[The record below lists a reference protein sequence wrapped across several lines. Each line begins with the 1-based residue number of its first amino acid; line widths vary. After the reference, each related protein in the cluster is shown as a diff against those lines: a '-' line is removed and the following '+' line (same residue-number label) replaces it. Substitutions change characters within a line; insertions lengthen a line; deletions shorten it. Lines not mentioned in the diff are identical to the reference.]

1 MKTLPW
7 KKIALAAIALVV
19 FAGGVFFITR
29 SKGSKPAETFI
40 NPAFGQY
47 ISSFTSG
54 IIASGSSV
62 RIVLAENAVDSSFV
76 GQESSVAL
84 FNFKPSLKGKTVW
97 LDSRTV
103 EFRPENRMNSG
114 QVYEVEFYLSKLLTD
129 LPGELKSFT
138 YTFQVIPLNF
148 EVAVDNIKPYVKTD
162 LKRQKVEGTLST
174 SDFADNEAV
183 EKTMTATQDGK
194 TLSVSWTH
202 QGEGRQHNFVIEEVQ
217 RKETASKVELSIN
230 GKSLSVDQSDNR
242 EIEIPALGDFKV
254 TNVRVEQ
261 SSNQHVVIQF
271 SDPLNEKQNVDGLI
285 SINDLSSL
293 DYEIRDNEIKVY
305 PPVRQTGTK
314 TLTVE
319 AGVKNI
325 LDYKLAEAG
334 TFDLVF
340 EQLNPA
346 VRFIGKGN
354 ILPSTDGLI
363 LPFEA
368 VNLKSVDVQIVKIF
382 EKNVL
387 QFFQVNDFA
396 GNSELRR
403 VGKPV
408 LNKTIS
414 LENSGLNDFGKW
426 NRFTLD
432 LATLINTEPG
442 AIYQVR
448 IGFRKAYAVF
458 ECAEG
463 EESGTVTSGFEDNE
477 FEVESANENSYW
489 DSYEQYYY
497 DEEYDWEQRDNPCH
511 SSYYRGNRTI
521 KRNVLAS
528 DLGLMAKR
536 GGDGNTHVFV
546 NDLKT
551 TAPMAGVAVEL
562 YDFQQQ
568 VIGTASTGTDGKAVI
583 NSKGAPFALVA
594 RNGSQRGYLKL
605 FDGEALSISN
615 FDVGGERITKGLK
628 GFLYGDRGVWRPG
641 DSLYLT
647 FILQDKMD
655 LLPENHP
662 VVLEL
667 HDPQGQVANRL
678 VRANSEN
685 GFYKFATATRADAPT
700 GNWTARVKVGGAEFS
715 QPIKIETV
723 KPNRLKIN
731 LDFGVDKITAGNS
744 NVSGQLQIN
753 WLHGA
758 PGRNL
763 QAQFE
768 VVLTPGETKFAKYLD
783 YTFEDPS
790 QTFTSEVQNIF
801 DGYVDAEGKATINA
815 TLQPAQGSA
824 GVLNAVFRGKA
835 FEESGNF
842 SIDRF
847 SLPYYPFE
855 SFTGIRLPLGDK
867 ARGMLLTDT
876 THTVDIVT
884 VDAEGEP
891 VSRNNIEVALYKLDW
906 RWWWDSQGQN
916 STYLSNSYATPVTKG
931 TARTVNGKGT
941 WNFKVLYPEWG
952 RYLVKA
958 YDPVSGHATAKVVY
972 IDWPGWAGR
981 ARKGADG
988 ATMLSFS
995 SDRPAYNIGEKA
1007 SVVIPGS
1014 GEGRALVSI
1023 ENGSRVIESYWVET
1037 KKGDNPFSFEITRD
1051 MTPNVFVHITS
1062 LQPHSQTVNDLPIR
1076 MYGVIP
1082 IQVEDPETHLEPVI
1096 EMPDVLEPGQEVTI
1110 RISEKT
1116 KRKMTYTIAMVDEGL
1131 LDLTR
1136 FKTPDPWKRF
1146 YAREALGVKTWDLY
1160 NDVMGAFGAR
1170 LERLL
1175 AIGGDDALK
1184 GKEDDAKANR
1194 FKPVVKYFGPFT
1206 LDGGSDEHTF
1216 TMPQYIGS
1224 VKTMVVA
1231 GYDGAYGSAEKATPV
1246 RKPLMILATLPRV
1259 LGPDEKVKLPVTI
1272 FAMDKS
1278 IKNVKLEVKS
1288 SGPIQTLTSTKTV
1301 TMSNADMT
1309 VDFDLDVKS
1318 LLGIGKVE
1326 VTATSGSFSARDAIE
1341 IDIRN
1346 ANPPVT
1352 RVVEGLLEANKA
1364 WTTNVT
1370 PVGMAGTNS
1379 AVLEISSM
1387 PPINLGQRM
1396 RYLIQYPYGCVE
1408 QTTSSV
1414 FPQLFV
1420 DKIKPVTKNESEV
1433 MQRNVRAGIER
1444 LKSFQQRDGGFSYW
1458 PGRQDY
1464 DSWSTT
1470 YAGHFLIEAEARGF
1484 FVPNEMIKRWKKFQ
1498 KNRAQDWR
1506 RNQEYSS
1513 SEIIQAY
1520 RLYALALAGDPE
1532 MGAMNKLREQ
1542 GNLPVTAAWMLAA
1555 AYAKAGQIE
1564 AAKTLIAKLTTVVK
1578 PYQEMSYSYGSDERD
1593 KAIIL
1598 ETLTLVGDKTKG
1610 FEIVKEISE
1619 ALSNPNNWM
1628 STQTTAWCLKSVAS
1642 FISLENRGEL
1652 KFTYTYNGKEV
1663 TASTELPVAQ
1673 VEIPVDGVKAA
1684 ALKVQSESKGT
1695 LFVRLIGEGTPTRG
1709 EEKEEASNLNIS
1721 VAYADTDGNPIDVTS
1736 LEQGTEFIATV
1747 SITNPGLKG
1756 AYKNLAL
1763 SQIFPSGWEINN
1775 LRLDDSQAR
1784 LKGDVPTY
1792 QDIRDDRVYTYF
1804 DLNATQRKS
1813 FQVLLTATYAGSYY
1827 LPAVSCEAMYDRTVY
1842 SRIKGQ
1848 VVEVTEQVTE

>member
-7 KKIALAAIALVV
+7 KKIALAAVVLVV

-76 GQESSVAL
+76 GQESSVTL
-84 FNFKPSLKGKTVW
+84 FDFKPSLKGKTVW

-114 QVYEVEFYLSKLLTD
+114 QVYEVEFFLSKLLTD
-129 LPGELKSFT
+129 LPGELKTFT

-148 EVAVDNIKPYVKTD
+148 EVAIDNIKPYVKTD

-183 EKTMTATQDGK
+183 EKTMTAVQDGK
-194 TLSVSWTH
+194 ALKVSWTH
-202 QGEGRQHNFVIEEVQ
+202 QGEGRQHTFVIEEVE
-217 RKETASKVELSIN
+217 RKEKASKVELSID
-230 GKSLSVDQSDNR
+230 GKSLSVEQSDNR

-271 SDPLNEKQNVDGLI
+271 SDPLNEKQNVEGLI
-285 SINDLSSL
+285 SISDLTSL

-319 AGVKNI
+319 TGVKNI

-387 QFFQVNDFA
+387 QFFQVNDYA

-458 ECAEG
+458 ECADG
-463 EESGTVTSGFEDNE
+463 EESASATSSFQDEE
-477 FEVESANENSYW
+477 FDAESANENSYW

-497 DEEYDWEQRDNPCH
+497 DEEYDWEERDNPCH
-511 SSYYRGNRTI
+511 SSYYRGDRTI

-536 GGDGNTHVFV
+536 GGDGNTYVFV

-551 TAPMAGVAVEL
+551 TAPMAGVTLEV

-594 RNGSQRGYLKL
+594 KNENQRGYLKL

-615 FDVGGERITKGLK
+615 FDVGGERITKGLN

-667 HDPQGQVANRL
+667 QDPQGQIANRL

-685 GFYKFATATRADAPT
+685 GFYKFATATRGDAPT
-700 GNWTARVKVGGAEFS
+700 GNWTARVKVGGAEFA

-768 VVLTPGETKFAKYLD
+768 VVLTPGETKFPKYPD

-815 TLQPAQGSA
+815 TLQPAQGAA

-847 SLPYYPFE
+847 SLPYYP
-855 SFTGIRLPLGDK
+855 
-867 ARGMLLTDT
+867 
-876 THTVDIVT
+876 
-884 VDAEGEP
+884 
-891 VSRNNIEVALYKLDW
+891 
-906 RWWWDSQGQN
+906 
-916 STYLSNSYATPVTKG
+916 
-931 TARTVNGKGT
+931 
-941 WNFKVLYPEWG
+941 
-952 RYLVKA
+952 
-958 YDPVSGHATAKVVY
+958 
-972 IDWPGWAGR
+972 
-981 ARKGADG
+981 
-988 ATMLSFS
+988 
-995 SDRPAYNIGEKA
+995 
-1007 SVVIPGS
+1007 
-1014 GEGRALVSI
+1014 
-1023 ENGSRVIESYWVET
+1023 
-1037 KKGDNPFSFEITRD
+1037 
-1051 MTPNVFVHITS
+1051 
-1062 LQPHSQTVNDLPIR
+1062 
-1076 MYGVIP
+1076 
-1082 IQVEDPETHLEPVI
+1082 
-1096 EMPDVLEPGQEVTI
+1096 
-1110 RISEKT
+1110 
-1116 KRKMTYTIAMVDEGL
+1116 
-1131 LDLTR
+1131 
-1136 FKTPDPWKRF
+1136 
-1146 YAREALGVKTWDLY
+1146 
-1160 NDVMGAFGAR
+1160 
-1170 LERLL
+1170 
-1175 AIGGDDALK
+1175 
-1184 GKEDDAKANR
+1184 
-1194 FKPVVKYFGPFT
+1194 
-1206 LDGGSDEHTF
+1206 
-1216 TMPQYIGS
+1216 
-1224 VKTMVVA
+1224 
-1231 GYDGAYGSAEKATPV
+1231 
-1246 RKPLMILATLPRV
+1246 
-1259 LGPDEKVKLPVTI
+1259 
-1272 FAMDKS
+1272 
-1278 IKNVKLEVKS
+1278 
-1288 SGPIQTLTSTKTV
+1288 
-1301 TMSNADMT
+1301 
-1309 VDFDLDVKS
+1309 
-1318 LLGIGKVE
+1318 
-1326 VTATSGSFSARDAIE
+1326 
-1341 IDIRN
+1341 
-1346 ANPPVT
+1346 
-1352 RVVEGLLEANKA
+1352 
-1364 WTTNVT
+1364 
-1370 PVGMAGTNS
+1370 
-1379 AVLEISSM
+1379 
-1387 PPINLGQRM
+1387 
-1396 RYLIQYPYGCVE
+1396 
-1408 QTTSSV
+1408 
-1414 FPQLFV
+1414 
-1420 DKIKPVTKNESEV
+1420 
-1433 MQRNVRAGIER
+1433 
-1444 LKSFQQRDGGFSYW
+1444 
-1458 PGRQDY
+1458 
-1464 DSWSTT
+1464 
-1470 YAGHFLIEAEARGF
+1470 
-1484 FVPNEMIKRWKKFQ
+1484 
-1498 KNRAQDWR
+1498 
-1506 RNQEYSS
+1506 
-1513 SEIIQAY
+1513 
-1520 RLYALALAGDPE
+1520 
-1532 MGAMNKLREQ
+1532 
-1542 GNLPVTAAWMLAA
+1542 
-1555 AYAKAGQIE
+1555 
-1564 AAKTLIAKLTTVVK
+1564 
-1578 PYQEMSYSYGSDERD
+1578 
-1593 KAIIL
+1593 
-1598 ETLTLVGDKTKG
+1598 
-1610 FEIVKEISE
+1610 
-1619 ALSNPNNWM
+1619 
-1628 STQTTAWCLKSVAS
+1628 
-1642 FISLENRGEL
+1642 
-1652 KFTYTYNGKEV
+1652 
-1663 TASTELPVAQ
+1663 
-1673 VEIPVDGVKAA
+1673 
-1684 ALKVQSESKGT
+1684 
-1695 LFVRLIGEGTPTRG
+1695 
-1709 EEKEEASNLNIS
+1709 
-1721 VAYADTDGNPIDVTS
+1721 
-1736 LEQGTEFIATV
+1736 
-1747 SITNPGLKG
+1747 
-1756 AYKNLAL
+1756 
-1763 SQIFPSGWEINN
+1763 
-1775 LRLDDSQAR
+1775 
-1784 LKGDVPTY
+1784 
-1792 QDIRDDRVYTYF
+1792 
-1804 DLNATQRKS
+1804 
-1813 FQVLLTATYAGSYY
+1813 
-1827 LPAVSCEAMYDRTVY
+1827 
-1842 SRIKGQ
+1842 
-1848 VVEVTEQVTE
+1848 